1 VISRAWGPNSLSGL
15 AADAHT
21 EFYRIVAPLAGA
33 GLRRDESLR
42 RYASFR
48 IGGTADFLLIP
59 PSVEAISLAFSTA
72 KQLGIPIT
80 RLGGGTNL
88 LISDAGVRGLVVR
101 LGRAFDYRE
110 WERPEGHEV
119 SVRTG
124 AASSLGRFVSEAVEL
139 GWGGIEFAAGIPGT
153 VGGGALMNA
162 GAFGGELSSTIIGAE
177 GVTLD
182 GDVVGLSRS
191 QLDFSYRR
199 LELDVDVMITSVSF
213 SLRRAPVVRLK
224 GVVESVQAKRKRK
237 QPSGYPNAGSIFKNP
252 PGNFAGKLIEQA
264 GLRGTVVGNAQ
275 ISPDHAN
282 FIVNLGGAKAAD
294 VRALMQIVQD
304 GVWQKCGI
312 WLEPEVKLVGEWN
325 EASAVPS

>member
-1 VISRAWGPNSLSGL
+1 M
-15 AADAHT
+15 
-21 EFYRIVAPLAGA
+21 AGA
-33 GLRRDESLR
+33 GLRADESLR

-48 IGGTADFLLIP
+48 IGGPADLLLIP

-72 KQLGIPIT
+72 VQLGIPVT

-110 WERPEGHEV
+110 WGESQSDEPAKAGKV
-119 SVRTG
+119 TVRTG

-177 GVTLD
+177 GVTMT
-182 GDVVGLSRS
+182 GDVVRLDRS

-213 SLRRAPVVRLK
+213 SLRRASVERLK

-252 PGNFAGKLIEQA
+252 SGNYAGKLIEQA
-264 GLRGTVVGNAQ
+264 GLRGTVVGNAR
-275 ISPDHAN
+275 ISPDHGN

-294 VRALMQIVQD
+294 VRALMHLVQE